1 MSMAW
6 RLLCEFANVYCW
18 RCRKPIS
25 PYGGVALE
33 VDGRIVM
40 ALCGKHDLPHYRKQ
54 AEGAV
59 RLLKS
64 PRANGSQAAF

>member
-1 MSMAW
+1 MVW
-6 RLLCEFANVYCW
+6 RAIHKFANVYCW

-25 PYGGVALE
+25 PHCGVALE

-40 ALCGKHDLPHYRKQ
+40 ALCGKHDLPHLRKQ
-54 AEGAV
+54 AEEAV
-59 RLLKS
+59 RLLKA

>member
-1 MSMAW
+1 MVW
-6 RLLCEFANVYCW
+6 RSLLEFADVCCW

-25 PYGGVALE
+25 PYEGVVLE
-33 VDGRIVM
+33 KDGRMVI
-40 ALCGKHDLPHYRKQ
+40 ALCGKHDLPHLRKQ
-54 AEGAV
+54 AEEAV

>member
-1 MSMAW
+1 MVW
-6 RLLCEFANVYCW
+6 RAIREFVDAFCW
-18 RCRKPIS
+18 RCHRAIP

-40 ALCGKHDLPHYRKQ
+40 ALCGKHDLPHLRKQ
-54 AEGAV
+54 AEEAV
-59 RLLKS
+59 RLLKA